1 MATRKTA
8 ARKTAVV
15 SRRAPVPARSAAPL
29 VQDIRNLIESARAHV
44 AQTVNATLTVLY
56 WRIGH
61 RIGAELLKN
70 ERAPYGHEIV
80 ATLSR
85 QLVEDYGRGF
95 TFSAL
100 TRMVKFAGIFPDER
114 IVATLSQQLSWSH
127 FVELL
132 PLQQPLERE
141 FYAQMC
147 RVERWSVRTL
157 RERIDSM
164 LYERTAISRKSRR
177 QIEQEL
183 AALRDAER
191 ISPELV
197 MRDPYILDFLGLR
210 DTWSERDLEAAIS
223 REMESFLL
231 ELGAGFSFVARQQRI
246 QVDDEDFYL
255 DLLFYNRLLRRL
267 VAVELKVGPFKAAYK
282 GQMELYLR
290 WLDKHERQ
298 PGEEPPLGII
308 LCTGGKREQ
317 VELLELGK
325 AGIHVARYLTQLP
338 PRDVLVRRLQQAEN
352 RARELLEQ
360 RVPTPPKDD

>member
-114 IVATLSQQLSWSH
+114 IVATL
-127 FVELL
+127 
-132 PLQQPLERE
+132 
-141 FYAQMC
+141 
-147 RVERWSVRTL
+147 
-157 RERIDSM
+157 
-164 LYERTAISRKSRR
+164 
-177 QIEQEL
+177 
-183 AALRDAER
+183 
-191 ISPELV
+191 
-197 MRDPYILDFLGLR
+197 
-210 DTWSERDLEAAIS
+210 
-223 REMESFLL
+223 
-231 ELGAGFSFVARQQRI
+231 
-246 QVDDEDFYL
+246 
-255 DLLFYNRLLRRL
+255 
-267 VAVELKVGPFKAAYK
+267 
-282 GQMELYLR
+282 
-290 WLDKHERQ
+290 
-298 PGEEPPLGII
+298 
-308 LCTGGKREQ
+308 
-317 VELLELGK
+317 
-325 AGIHVARYLTQLP
+325 
-338 PRDVLVRRLQQAEN
+338 
-352 RARELLEQ
+352 
-360 RVPTPPKDD
+360 